1 MSFGLHCS
9 AINTHQTLYFY
20 SMTASFTASQTKVN
34 QQLGSVEPKTATSE
48 QVTSSSVSYK
58 QAWVFVLQL
67 TTGEYVVG
75 TASNPSRRIS
85 SINSGMNKSIPVPL
99 SVYRVVG
106 VREQT
111 EERTL
116 ISVTK
121 QLCERYGSERILV
134 V

>member
-1 MSFGLHCS
+1 
-9 AINTHQTLYFY
+9 
-20 SMTASFTASQTKVN
+20 MTASFTASQTKVN

-106 VREQT
+106 VKEQT

-121 QLCERYGSERILV
+121 QLCDRYGSERILV

>member
-1 MSFGLHCS
+1 
-9 AINTHQTLYFY
+9 
-20 SMTASFTASQTKVN
+20 MTASFTASQTKVN
-34 QQLGSVEPKTATSE
+34 QQKATP
-48 QVTSSSVSYK
+48 VNYK

-67 TTGEYVVG
+67 VTGEYVVG

-85 SINSGMNKSIPVPL
+85 SINSGMNKSIPNPL

-106 VREQT
+106 VKEQT

-121 QLCERYGSERILV
+121 QLCERYGSERIV
-134 V
+134 VV

>member
-1 MSFGLHCS
+1 
-9 AINTHQTLYFY
+9 
-20 SMTASFTASQTKVN
+20 MTATFTASQTKVN
-34 QQLGSVEPKTATSE
+34 HQTAT
-48 QVTSSSVSYK
+48 TSPTSANYK
-58 QAWVFVLQL
+58 KAWVFVLQL
-67 TTGEYVVG
+67 NSGEYVVG

-85 SINSGMNKSIPVPL
+85 SINSGMNKAIPEPL

-106 VREQT
+106 VKEQT

-121 QLCERYGSERILV
+121 QLCDRYGSERILV

>member
-1 MSFGLHCS
+1 
-9 AINTHQTLYFY
+9 
-20 SMTASFTASQTKVN
+20 MTASFTASQTKVN
-34 QQLGSVEPKTATSE
+34 QQTATPE

-106 VREQT
+106 VKEQT

-121 QLCERYGSERILV
+121 QLCDRYGSERILV